1 MGLFQTNPKGAEWI
15 AIETPFLLLALA
27 AVALRLW
34 ARKLKRRTLE
44 FNDYAI
50 LVAIVRQFRQEEGH
64 SSVVDHVK
72 FFIICAYVN
81 IIIGIKL
88 RCVLEGLKC

>member
-1 MGLFQTNPKGAEWI
+1 MGLLQTNPKGTEWI
-15 AIETPFLLLALA
+15 AVETPFLLLALV

-50 LVAIVRQFRQEEGH
+50 LVAIVRQFRPNPETY
-64 SSVVDHVK
+64 
-72 FFIICAYVN
+72 FC
-81 IIIGIKL
+81 
-88 RCVLEGLKC
+88 C